1 MSRLKV
7 VSDFDPLGDQPKAI
21 EKLTKNYNRD
31 RKRQT
36 LLGVT
41 GSGKTFTFSKVIE
54 NLNRPTLVLSHNKTL
69 AGQLYTEL
77 KGFFPD
83 NKVCYYVSYFDYY
96 QPEAYVPQTDT
107 YIEKDSSINEDID
120 RMRLEAITSLLTRN
134 DVIVV
139 ASVSAIY
146 SVGAPGDY
154 KRGAV
159 VLQNNSKIK
168 KMELIRKFI
177 DIYYERNDMGFFKGD
192 IRSQGDTVDVFPPYE
207 NNPVRITMWG
217 DEIDSIYYFDY
228 LTGKKIEEV
237 DSVRIFPA
245 TYYVTSERDINKVIA
260 KIKKEMKERVAE
272 LEKKDKI
279 LEAQRLKMRTNY
291 DIEMLQEIGYCKGI
305 ENYSRY
311 LTGREEGE
319 RPFVL
324 LDYFPDDYLTIID
337 ESHMTVPQIHGM
349 YRGDRARK
357 EKLVEHGFRLP
368 SALDNRP
375 LTFDEFDKLLDKV
388 MYVSATPA
396 DYEREISDN
405 IVEQIVRPT
414 GLLDPEVEVRETEG
428 QIYDLMEEAKK
439 TIKND
444 EKILVTTLT
453 KKMAEDLTS
462 FLKEKGLKAEYLH
475 SEIGTMERIETLND
489 LRTGKYDI
497 IVGINLLREGMDL
510 PEVSRVMILDADKEG
525 FLRSYRALIQVGGRA
540 ARNVNGRVIMY
551 ADKITDSMQKMI
563 DETNRRRKIQKKFNE
578 EHNIEPK
585 TIQKEVKYSSLLEYR
600 SSDREKKK
608 YKFNVDNI
616 DHESIPKMIEE
627 LRSLMQEKSDKLL
640 FEEAAE
646 IRDQIYKLKEKWEE
660 DIRI

>member
-1 MSRLKV
+1 MEQFNLK
-7 VSDFDPLGDQPKAI
+7 SEFSPLGDQPKAI
-21 EKLTKNYNRD
+21 KNLVNNFKKNY
-31 RKRQT
+31 KRQT

-41 GSGKTFTFSKVIE
+41 GSGKTFTFANVI
-54 NLNRPTLVLSHNKTL
+54 NRLNKPTLVLSHNKTL

-146 SVGAPGDY
+146 SVGSPKDY
-154 KRGAV
+154 KKGAV
-159 VLQNNSKIK
+159 TFKIDQNISKMDI
-168 KMELIRKFI
+168 LRKVI
-177 DIYYERNDMGFFKGD
+177 NIEYERNDVNFYKGNV
-192 IRSQGDTVDVFPPYE
+192 RSQGDIVDIFPPYE
-207 NNPVRITMWG
+207 NNPIRITMWG
-217 DEIDSIYYFDY
+217 DEIDEIYYFDY
-228 LTGKKIEEV
+228 LNGTELEQLENIKIY
-237 DSVRIFPA
+237 PA
-245 TYYVTSERDINKVIA
+245 TYYITTDDNLHNIIA
-260 KIKKEMKERVAE
+260 KIKKELKNQTDYF
-272 LEKKDKI
+272 EKNDKL
-279 LEAQRLKMRTNY
+279 LEAQRLKMRTQY

-311 LTGREEGE
+311 LTGREKGE

-337 ESHMTVPQIHGM
+337 ESHMTIPQIHGM

-357 EKLVEHGFRLP
+357 KRLVEHGFRLP

-375 LTFDEFDKLLDKV
+375 LKFDEFDKILNEV

-396 DYEREISDN
+396 DYEKTVSDE

-414 GLLDPEVEVRETEG
+414 GLLDPKVEVRKTEG
-428 QIYDLMEEAKK
+428 QVYDLMSEAKK
-439 TIKND
+439 VIKRN

-453 KKMAEDLTS
+453 KKMAEDLTN
-462 FLKEKGLKAEYLH
+462 FLKENDMRAEYLH
-475 SEIGTMERIETLND
+475 SEIDTMQRIEKLND
-489 LRTGKYDI
+489 LQHDKYDI

-510 PEVSRVMILDADKEG
+510 PKVSRVMILDADKEG

-540 ARNVNGRVIMY
+540 ARNVNGKVIMY
-551 ADKITDSMQKMI
+551 ADKVTDSMKRMI
-563 DETNRRRKIQKKFNE
+563 DETERRREIQKEFNRK
-578 EHNIEPK
+578 HNIQPE
-585 TIQKEVKYSSLLEYR
+585 TIQKESKYSSLLENI
-600 SSDREKKK
+600 SEKEEEKE
-608 YKFNVDNI
+608 YNINVNSVKQ
-616 DHESIPKMIEE
+616 EEIPELIENLKE
-627 LRSLMQEKSDKLL
+627 LMKEKSDKLL
-640 FEEAAE
+640 FEEAAK
-646 IRDQIYKLKEKWEE
+646 IRDKIYELQKKWE
-660 DIRI
+660 DNIKI